1 MGWFFRTSAESGA
14 GAHDR
19 VRVRLGQCLPFAVL
33 LIGLGIELSPMHLM
47 YTGPLLTAM
56 PAVAA
61 LTMGPVGTL
70 SAAVGTLAVNGI
82 SATLHHSWGEEQV
95 YGNLLG
101 LFVVSVAC
109 VTISDVMR
117 KRRQR
122 ELNQIRRVSEAAQD
136 VLLRPVS
143 PSLGPLRAASL
154 YVAAESGAQIGGDLY
169 EALQTRYGVRMI
181 VGDAKGKGLP
191 AVRAAAAVL
200 GAFRE
205 TVHYERDLAEVVHH
219 CAAAMRRER
228 AAADHDEEYRM
239 ECFVSVLVGEITNEC
254 VVHLAN
260 RGHPAPLVLHEGKVR
275 ALGPG
280 APMPPL
286 GLEDLMTGPPPATET
301 HTFAPGD
308 RLLLYT
314 DGVVEARNGCGDFFP
329 LPEAMEAV
337 NAVTPRQFLEEL
349 HRRLIRH
356 TADSLMDDVAMVLVE
371 RLPED
376 ADERSPA
383 VPHTARAPDRPLDH
397 SR

>member
-1 MGWFFRTSAESGA
+1 MRWHIRRPFRTSAESGA

-19 VRVRLGQCLPFAVL
+19 VRLRLGQCLPFAVL

-61 LTMGPVGTL
+61 LTMGPGGTL
-70 SAAVGTLAVNGI
+70 SAAVGALAVNVI
-82 SATLHHSWGEEQV
+82 SPTLHDSWGEEPV

-109 VTISDVMR
+109 VTISDLMR
-117 KRRQR
+117 RRRQH
-122 ELNQIRRVSEAAQD
+122 ELDQIRRVAAAAQD

-143 PSLGPLRAASL
+143 PRLGPLRAASIYL
-154 YVAAESGAQIGGDLY
+154 AAESGAQIGGDLY

-181 VGDAKGKGLP
+181 VGDVRGKGLP

-205 TVHYERDLAEVVHH
+205 TVHYERDLAEVVQH

-239 ECFVSVLVGEITNEC
+239 ECFVSALVGQVTDDCALELVNC
-254 VVHLAN
+254 
-260 RGHPAPLVLHEGKVR
+260 GHPAPLVLHEGRVR
-275 ALGPG
+275 ALGPD
-280 APMPPL
+280 AAMPPL
-286 GLEDLMTGPPPATET
+286 GLEDLMTGPPPAAESYA
-301 HTFAPGD
+301 FAPGD

-337 NAVTPRQFLEEL
+337 DAAAPQQFLEEL
-349 HRRLIRH
+349 HRLLIHH
-356 TADSLMDDVAMVLVE
+356 TADTLMDDVAMVLID
-371 RLPED
+371 RLPEG
-376 ADERSPA
+376 ADPRSPVA
-383 VPHTARAPDRPLDH
+383 PHGGQR